1 MFKNSKYTF
10 RFLIGFLLV
19 FLKNI
24 FLAYQ
29 AQAPSP
35 ILFMMAQ
42 VFDIVVFWTLVPDIK
57 NKPLLILSAV
67 LGQAYLYFL
76 PDPLFKFDNENLIAR
91 FFVAAFPFLIHII
104 ISKNTRRIVIPI
116 LMGLSSWI
124 NLDTAFHFNVNISLY
139 NQVVN
144 ALPANLHLDII
155 CLSWVKAIFL
165 ISLVVIFYELN
176 HQFFAWKSLRLYV
189 EQTCN
194 KRTMAIIYF
203 IFKPLMY
210 WFIGSMILVFLG
222 QNRIPIFENKFSLLA
237 YGLAFGSFLFIYA
250 VYFRKFISIYFY
262 ENLGINNFL
271 YICLALP
278 FVDIFACIIIL
289 TFKHFQLKKWFHFK
303 WPHTNLVYSLIFI
316 LMAYMGYY
324 YLTILNNLPSSDKE
338 VLIWTYLAYFS
349 IPLLIIVFLYL
360 SKSNA
365 NRYRFLILSLM
376 VMGFA
381 LQYFILP
388 KIQNSLD
395 ILLLVH
401 MFLNYFL
408 LLLAVFFIYPF
419 LFLKQYLRIND

>member
-1 MFKNSKYTF
+1 MFKSSKYTY
-10 RFLIGFLLV
+10 RFLIGFFIV

-24 FLAYQ
+24 FFAYKET
-29 AQAPSP
+29 SP
-35 ILFMMAQ
+35 IFNLASQ
-42 VFDIVVFWTLVPDIK
+42 IIDILVFWLLVPDVK
-57 NKPLLILSAV
+57 NKLILISCAV
-67 LGQAYLYFL
+67 LGQGYLYFFK
-76 PDPLFKFDNENLIAR
+76 DPIFKFDNENLIVR
-91 FFVAAFPFLIHII
+91 FFVTAFPFLIHII
-104 ISKNTRRIVIPI
+104 LSKNTRRVVIPI
-116 LMGLSSWI
+116 LLGLSSWI
-124 NLDTAFHFNVNISLY
+124 NLETAFHFNVNISLY

-144 ALPANLHLDII
+144 ALPANMHLEII
-155 CLSWVKAIFL
+155 CISWVKAIFV

-194 KRTMAIIYF
+194 KRSIAIIYF

-210 WFIGSMILVFLG
+210 WFIGSLILVFLG
-222 QNRIPIFENKFSLLA
+222 QNRIPIFENKFSLIA
-237 YGLAFGSFLFIYA
+237 YGLGFGSFLFIYA

-278 FVDIFACIIIL
+278 FVDIFACIILLI
-289 TFKHFQLKKWFHFK
+289 FKNFQLKKWFHFK
-303 WPHTNLVYSLIFI
+303 WPNINLVYSLILI
-316 LMAYMGYY
+316 LMAYMAYY
-324 YLTILNNLPSSDKE
+324 YVTILKNIPSSNTASM
-338 VLIWTYLAYFS
+338 VWTYLAYFS

-376 VMGFA
+376 IMGFA

-388 KIQNSLD
+388 KIENTLD

-408 LLLAVFFIYPF
+408 LLLSVFFIYPF
-419 LFLKQYLRIND
+419 LFLKNYLRIKD